1 MINLNDPLIKRLI
14 DNLHK
19 SIERKSKNFS
29 ETSYDNYIL
38 ENRIIKFFCEDKTTG
53 PRQCA
58 AALNARYKTN
68 MDNEDV
74 IRILKANLLSYQ
86 AKRAELLNWADNM
99 IAAFAKALETQKQK
113 DFDEFIS
120 FRNRV
125 IRTNNGEHYK
135 IQERIAS
142 IMFYVKLPELDS
154 GNDANTLEKFGNV
167 YMKHFIYDISD
178 FLRNICLRPKNNAK
192 GDKKDSQAD
201 SQADSQTEKIELL
214 EKIEHLENMLNR
226 SDMLLKDLQDEFD
239 ARIRQSHQDDL
250 VEFFSRLNSERYG
263 CILDEVLNARNGIR
277 QLRKEK
283 VQLPPEIGGL
293 FILIE
298 RLTQFIRDSEINPI
312 LKPGV
317 VKNMGLE
324 EIESC
329 DYAGS
334 PFLNSK
340 EIKKVKVLSPGW
352 VYKDKDVQI
361 SRPRLK
367 EVTE

>member
-19 SIERKSKNFS
+19 SIERKSKNIS
-29 ETSYDNYIL
+29 VTSCEDYVL

-58 AALNARYKTN
+58 AAMNARYKTN

-74 IRILKANLLSYQ
+74 IRILKANRLTHQ
-86 AKRAELLNWADNM
+86 AKRAELLNWADDM
-99 IAAFAKALETQKQK
+99 IETFARALETQNQK
-113 DFDEFIS
+113 DFDEFITI
-120 FRNRV
+120 RNRI
-125 IRTNNGEHYK
+125 IRTNDNEHYK

-142 IMFYVKLPELDS
+142 LMFYVKLPELDS
-154 GNDANTLEKFGNV
+154 GNDAATLETFGNV
-167 YMKHFIYDISD
+167 YMKHFIYDASD
-178 FLRNICLRPKNNAK
+178 FLRNICLRPKTSAK
-192 GDKKDSQAD
+192 DDKK
-201 SQADSQTEKIELL
+201 DSQTEKIEL
-214 EKIEHLENMLNR
+214 LENMLNR
-226 SDMLLKDLQDEFD
+226 SDMLLKDLQDDFD
-239 ARIRQSHQDDL
+239 ARIKQSHQDDL

-263 CILDEVLNARNGIR
+263 CILDEILNARNGIR

-298 RLTQFIRDSEINPI
+298 RFTQFIRDSEINPI
-312 LKPGV
+312 LKPGAV
-317 VKNMGLE
+317 RDMRLDEV
-324 EIESC
+324 ESC
-329 DYAGS
+329 DYEGS
-334 PFLNSK
+334 PFLNNK

-352 VYKDKDVQI
+352 VYKNKDVQI